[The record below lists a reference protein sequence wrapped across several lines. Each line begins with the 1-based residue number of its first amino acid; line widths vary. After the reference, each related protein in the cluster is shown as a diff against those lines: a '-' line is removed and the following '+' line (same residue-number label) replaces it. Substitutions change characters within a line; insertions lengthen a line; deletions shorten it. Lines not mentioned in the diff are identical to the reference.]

1 MLCLVGTRASR
12 DLLQLAGRVDGI
24 NAQKAV
30 FHRKTA
36 FFNIQPG
43 KAGISPFFS
52 RRELWGCVRLRIY
65 ALAFFFDF

>member
-12 DLLQLAGRVDGI
+12 DLLQIAGRVDGI
-24 NAQKAV
+24 NAQKLA
-30 FHRKTA
+30 FLRKA
-36 FFNIQPG
+36 SFFNIQPG

>member
-36 FFNIQPG
+36 VNGNKKPSICRDGAGKPQP
-43 KAGISPFFS
+43 APDCWS
-52 RRELWGCVRLRIY
+52 R
-65 ALAFFFDF
+65 

>member
-12 DLLQLAGRVDGI
+12 DLLQLAGRVDAI

-43 KAGISPFFS
+43 KPAYPHFLADASYGDV
-52 RRELWGCVRLRIY
+52 CVSG
-65 ALAFFFDF
+65 FMP